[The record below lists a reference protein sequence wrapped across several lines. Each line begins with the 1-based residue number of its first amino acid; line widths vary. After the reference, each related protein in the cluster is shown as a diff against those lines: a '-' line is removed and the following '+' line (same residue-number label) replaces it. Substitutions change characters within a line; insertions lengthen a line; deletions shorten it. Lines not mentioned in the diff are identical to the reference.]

1 MLLIYRIL
9 INIIFLLSPLIFL
22 FRLYKK
28 KENFNSYLQKLGF
41 FSKKKNIGKLV
52 WFHGASVGELQSII
66 PLLEKFEKD
75 RKINQILVT
84 SNTLSSSKIIE
95 KQKLKKTIHQ
105 FFPIDTN
112 FVTKKF
118 INYWK
123 PKKVFF
129 IDSEIWPNM
138 ILRLKQNKI
147 PITLINGRITKKTF
161 KRWMLVPNFA
171 FRIFSQFELCLSS
184 SNESLK
190 FLKKL
195 NTKKVKFIGNLKF
208 SQSETKIPKIKKK
221 LKNFFD
227 KKKTWCASSTHQ
239 SEEII
244 CGMVHLE
251 LKKKIKNVLTIIIPR
266 HIERSEKI
274 KKDLER
280 LNLKVYL
287 DESKYEKISS
297 DTDIYLVNSYGK
309 TKAFFSNTSN
319 VFLGGSLINHGGQNP
334 LEAARL
340 GCNILNG
347 PFIHNFTEIYNFLEK
362 NKMSHK
368 VLGQKQLV
376 NKLSFLL
383 NKKNN
388 ANKVEKKLKQIG
400 QSILKKSHKEIN
412 FY

>member
-138 ILRLKQNKI
+138 IIRLKQNKI

-227 KKKTWCASSTHQ
+227 KKKLGVLQAHISQ
-239 SEEII
+239 
-244 CGMVHLE
+244 
-251 LKKKIKNVLTIIIPR
+251 KK
-266 HIERSEKI
+266 
-274 KKDLER
+274 
-280 LNLKVYL
+280 
-287 DESKYEKISS
+287 
-297 DTDIYLVNSYGK
+297 
-309 TKAFFSNTSN
+309 
-319 VFLGGSLINHGGQNP
+319 
-334 LEAARL
+334 
-340 GCNILNG
+340 
-347 PFIHNFTEIYNFLEK
+347 
-362 NKMSHK
+362 
-368 VLGQKQLV
+368 
-376 NKLSFLL
+376 
-383 NKKNN
+383 
-388 ANKVEKKLKQIG
+388 
-400 QSILKKSHKEIN
+400 
-412 FY
+412 